1 MKATFHL
8 GWVTAASLLAVNTAG
23 EGTLAVSSGS
33 PSRQILLSVPVADRL
48 ATQEP
53 RAPDLASAL
62 WVVTPLPITVPARY
76 GYYGTARSLND
87 RGDVLGNDL
96 SQMKHVSSDGV
107 VTDLGIYRFHYNSG
121 RQLDNSGRLALNA
134 AVGTD
139 GLLLQLRDGLPP
151 TETRFTDTR
160 LTSVDNEGGL
170 LGVALNL
177 SRLTD
182 QDYWGQHFLQR
193 GTSRRD
199 LPAPAD
205 SGFGADFVTLNERDE
220 VAGSAYQIPREWW
233 RGLYLKPGNEPRWLP
248 GFGAYEEVYNMNT
261 HGQIVGSSSVP
272 AGFGYA
278 PGMYPAF
285 WENGGVGRIAILDTD
300 RSLFGGEYG
309 WAWAINRWGHVVG
322 RTRSGGKLWL
332 NGRPHDLTGKV
343 INLENVRLDYFSDI
357 NDKGEI
363 IGAEYAI
370 GGTKGS
376 RAFIMRPIWPSLAVD
391 LNRDG
396 IISLPSDGDKSDLT
410 TPAMPFRFW
419 VNDDDDDGD
428 EKRAAAD
435 DIPLPDG
442 DGARDSSD
450 TTVDGIRDLEDFF
463 PVILDI
469 KQLLDALPP
478 GSNGISY
485 CLRQDDSALGAG
497 FTSYTRTQAFDYL
510 RGAPSEI
517 TVGFGP
523 ELNQAAGEA
532 IVTRITTDGVDIS
545 TVSPAFFDRVK
556 GGAAGVLLVEARKA
570 TNKPLIL
577 QVRRGVEVLVEL
589 KLPLKIDPVESMY
602 HYVNLRSFAYGTA
615 IAADNE
621 GPGYGSTTPTPAP
634 NDPFATLNG
643 RKNIVFVHGY
653 NVNGQG
659 ARGAAG
665 TAFKRFFWSGSRAR
679 FYAVLWRGDDGQGE
693 GIAPASVTPDYH
705 RNVGHAWQQGPRF
718 RDFLST
724 LEGHTVIMAHSLGNV
739 VTKVALT
746 RMRDASNGTRL
757 ILAPKPETV
766 VSYFAVD
773 AALPME
779 ATSISDITS
788 TSKSYMRHA
797 QWTTYDAEERLWAS
811 NWHSLFSGTSDA
823 RAGLTWQNVFASL
836 EVGTNFYSSGEEV
849 LANPLDDSM
858 PIWEPAVHG
867 GLRSWVAQEKIKG
880 GNGVSSIFFRSNH
893 GGWGYNQEWFV
904 PATSPPTSD
913 TLFVRR
919 RSDEIANM
927 AGVAGQP
934 RSLWP
939 GVPTTDLPD
948 VPFFREFQSTE
959 DGIFY
964 PGYQG
969 WRLHAPIGDA
979 DADHEARKLVTVAKC
994 LGEAI
999 PALSFPQGSNPAS
1012 GFTVPGMGGNANLNT
1027 NSFKNGWPASR
1038 GEDTDWRHSDCL
1050 DVSYIFHYKLY
1061 DRIKTDGGL

>member
-23 EGTLAVSSGS
+23 EGTLSVSSGS
-33 PSRQILLSVPVADRL
+33 PSRQILLSVPIADRL

-87 RGDVLGNDL
+87 RGDFLGNDL

-370 GGTKGS
+370 GGTQGS
-376 RAFIMRPIWPSLAVD
+376 RAFIMRPIWPALAVD

-419 VNDDDDDGD
+419 INDDDDIDSD
-428 EKRAAAD
+428 DPDNAENAPIEQAD
-435 DIPLPDG
+435 M
-442 DGARDSSD
+442 SD
-450 TTVDGIRDLEDFF
+450 DKIDGIRDLEDFARIDINLDKLRDLIESRGLRVGLKWRNRESGNPAIKVWRNLSPNGGAHYFHDEAIARLHLGLASPGAVHGSSTYILPEDFWQQTVDGVAKQTGHLIFEGCSEGKAELAFTVHRADGAQVCEGPGVWLDLKNIKHMYERVRALADSGDDIEIPSNF
-463 PVILDI
+463 PGPDGNNIPRPSMSWVDDAGGHPFQEPQGGTSTCIVMIHGWNQTYERSTMYSETSFKRLWHRGYKGRFVRFRWPTYVGVLSYNNSEYKAWKFGESLHQYLGSIPRGEGGFSVNLIAHSMGNIVAGEALRRGAFVSNYALLNAAVPSVSYDSRGALDQGWGYTHPNDDPDNYTKSLAYGDRFAGVRGNLI
-469 KQLLDALPP
+469 NFFLP
-478 GSNGISY
+478 
-485 CLRQDDSALGAG
+485 DDSALGAWRANNALSKPQRWTSG
-497 FTSYTRTQAFDYL
+497 FVAGYGYDRQASSGQKLYVEFWTAFG
-510 RGAPSEI
+510 RGLTDAHEAMAYAVKSPTLAVGADSE
-517 TVGFGP
+517 
-523 ELNQAAGEA
+523 L
-532 IVTRITTDGVDIS
+532 VDENGAVYGSIS
-545 TVSPAFFDRVK
+545 R
-556 GGAAGVLLVEARKA
+556 
-570 TNKPLIL
+570 
-577 QVRRGVEVLVEL
+577 EV
-589 KLPLKIDPVESMY
+589 DM
-602 HYVNLRSFAYGTA
+602 R
-615 IAADNE
+615 
-621 GPGYGSTTPTPAP
+621 GPGYDFGS
-634 NDPFATLNG
+634 
-643 RKNIVFVHGY
+643 VHS
-653 NVNGQG
+653 
-659 ARGAAG
+659 A
-665 TAFKRFFWSGSRAR
+665 
-679 FYAVLWRGDDGQGE
+679 E
-693 GIAPASVTPDYH
+693 
-705 RNVGHAWQQGPRF
+705 
-718 RDFLST
+718 FLFPPQK
-724 LEGHTVIMAHSLGNV
+724 
-739 VTKVALT
+739 TKV
-746 RMRDASNGTRL
+746 
-757 ILAPKPETV
+757 
-766 VSYFAVD
+766 F
-773 AALPME
+773 
-779 ATSISDITS
+779 
-788 TSKSYMRHA
+788 
-797 QWTTYDAEERLWAS
+797 
-811 NWHSLFSGTSDA
+811 
-823 RAGLTWQNVFASL
+823 
-836 EVGTNFYSSGEEV
+836 
-849 LANPLDDSM
+849 
-858 PIWEPAVHG
+858 
-867 GLRSWVAQEKIKG
+867 
-880 GNGVSSIFFRSNH
+880 
-893 GGWGYNQEWFV
+893 
-904 PATSPPTSD
+904 
-913 TLFVRR
+913 
-919 RSDEIANM
+919 
-927 AGVAGQP
+927 
-934 RSLWP
+934 
-939 GVPTTDLPD
+939 
-948 VPFFREFQSTE
+948 
-959 DGIFY
+959 
-964 PGYQG
+964 
-969 WRLHAPIGDA
+969 
-979 DADHEARKLVTVAKC
+979 
-994 LGEAI
+994 
-999 PALSFPQGSNPAS
+999 
-1012 GFTVPGMGGNANLNT
+1012 
-1027 NSFKNGWPASR
+1027 
-1038 GEDTDWRHSDCL
+1038 
-1050 DVSYIFHYKLY
+1050 Y
-1061 DRIKTDGGL
+1061 DRVLEEFGLPVMP